1 MKKLITLLIISIVTI
16 KATAQQTTATAGGE
30 ATGTGGTQSYTIGQ
44 VVYTTNIGSNG
55 SARQGVQQ
63 TYDITIGITDNKEV
77 QLTCAVYPNPTAE
90 VLNLNVGNTKLDNLV
105 FELYDLQGKLLQK
118 QKVQSITTIINMEQY
133 DDANYLL
140 TVTDSNRL
148 IQSFKIIKNR

>member
-105 FELYDLQGKLLQK
+105 FELYDIQGKLLQK

-133 DDANYLL
+133 EDANYLL

-148 IQSFKIIKNR
+148 IQSFKIIKNN